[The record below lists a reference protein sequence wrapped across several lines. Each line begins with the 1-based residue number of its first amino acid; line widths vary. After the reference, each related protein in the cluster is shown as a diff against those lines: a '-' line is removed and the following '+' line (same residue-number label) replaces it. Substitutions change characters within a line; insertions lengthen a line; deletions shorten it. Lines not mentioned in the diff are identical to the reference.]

1 MVPHPASLLES
12 NDQSWNKNRDKA
24 RDTYYIENSNMV
36 EAFITDRAS
45 DTIRG
50 SGSEAASLNITSTE
64 IDTKSSR
71 TALMHPH
78 TIFYV
83 LK

>member
-1 MVPHPASLLES
+1 MLVLALCRVLRLYKGL
-12 NDQSWNKNRDKA
+12 DA
-24 RDTYYIENSNMV
+24 
-36 EAFITDRAS
+36 
-45 DTIRG
+45 TIR
-50 SGSEAASLNITSTE
+50 TE

-78 TIFYV
+78 TILYV